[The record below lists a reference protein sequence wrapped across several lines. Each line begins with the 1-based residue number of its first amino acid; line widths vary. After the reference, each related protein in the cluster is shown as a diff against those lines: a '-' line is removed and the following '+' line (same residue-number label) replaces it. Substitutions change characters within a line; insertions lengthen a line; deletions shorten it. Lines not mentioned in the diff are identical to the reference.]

1 MKKKQLFVGGSIVGV
16 VLLILFFRIG
26 KSANGSDTD
35 PAGSGAPSPAAV
47 ATVERKTLQSSLVI
61 AGEFKPFQEVDVHA
75 KVAGYLRT
83 IYVDVGDHVKERQ
96 ILAVL
101 EIPELSAELAGADA
115 TVHRAE
121 EEILRAQSNLDRL
134 QSAHSTAHSA
144 YTRLKQASEARS
156 GLVAQQELD
165 DAQAKDLE
173 SEAQVVEA
181 RAALS
186 ASQHQLQAAQAN
198 QKQLKALSDYSRITA
213 PFDGVVTKRFAD
225 TGALIQS
232 GTSSNTQTMPIVRLA
247 QISKLRLVL
256 SIPESV
262 AAQIH
267 VGDVVSVFV
276 QALNQ
281 EFKGSVSRFAD
292 SLDRQTRT
300 METEIDMPNRD
311 GRLITGMYAET
322 HLTLGSEKE
331 ALTIPLEAVS
341 RTANS
346 ATVLEVNARNIVEE
360 RQVKLGLEDGAR
372 VQILDGLSEG
382 DRVVIGDRSKFR
394 NGQTIQPNVV
404 SSMPSGEAH

>member
-26 KSANGSDTD
+26 RSANGSDTD

-83 IYVDVGDHVKERQ
+83 IYVDVGDHVKEGQ

-165 DAQAKDLE
+165 DAQGKDLE

-186 ASQHQLQAAQAN
+186 ASQHQLRAARAN
-198 QKQLKALSDYSRITA
+198 QKQLQALSDYSRITA

-256 SIPESV
+256 PIPESV

-322 HLTLGSEKE
+322 HLTLRSEKE

-341 RTANS
+341 RAANS

-394 NGQTIQPNVV
+394 NGQTIQPNVT

>member
-331 ALTIPLEAVS
+331 ALTITLEAVS